1 MKPFKNNKSKV
12 MLNRISTII
21 IIFKRKTKLIRI
33 TRIHLF
39 LNKKDFIKFNK
50 VLIFIKDLI

>member
-50 VLIFIKDLI
+50 FLIFIKDLI